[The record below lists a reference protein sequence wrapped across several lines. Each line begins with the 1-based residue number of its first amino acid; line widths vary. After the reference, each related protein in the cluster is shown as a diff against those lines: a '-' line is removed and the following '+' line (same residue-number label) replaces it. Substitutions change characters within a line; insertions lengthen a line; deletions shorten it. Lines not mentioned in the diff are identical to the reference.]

1 MFLQYEGELYLL
13 AADQGYLNQPNLV
26 WEKLNKVYTILFS
39 FKWTESIEEPI
50 IYPIIY
56 LLNNEYSF
64 SGKWA
69 SYF

>member
-50 IYPIIY
+50 IYSIIY